1 MKPDNSVENHR
12 NEQRRRRLHA
22 ATLTAWDLNRTRRGN
37 ARDGRSR
44 LMVMKSRE
52 RLRALAEAELGVP
65 KHQRSF
71 LKQGREGMPGVL
83 LVHGAKQSPAEFVP
97 LARTLHEA
105 GLTVYGLLLADYGHG
120 ITDRP
125 EARWRATLQQV
136 RLGYQLL
143 AETCGKIYVVGTGF
157 GGALALHLAEREK
170 VAGLVLLA
178 PALVSRVSFRVRV
191 LRAFKLLHLPL
202 VRRRLGLKVDV
213 MDGMQEAQNLAG
225 KIDVPMFGAHCD
237 DDTTVSPQ
245 SLRLLQKRARHRDS
259 RFRVFATGGHDLLA
273 AHGSA
278 GLEDDILA
286 FVRDRH

>member
-22 ATLTAWDLNRTRRGN
+22 ATLTAWDMHRTRRGT
-37 ARDGRSR
+37 ARDGRAR

-52 RLRALAEAELGVP
+52 RLRALEEAELGVP

-83 LVHGAKQSPAEFVP
+83 LVHGADQSPAEFVP
-97 LARTLHEA
+97 LARTLHAA
-105 GLTVYGLLLADYGHG
+105 GLTVYGQLLVDYGHG
-120 ITDRP
+120 MTDRP

-143 AETCGKIYVVGTGF
+143 ADTCGEVYVVGTGF

-178 PALVSRVSFRVRV
+178 PALVPRVSFRVRV
-191 LRAFKLLHLPL
+191 LRALKLLHLPP
-202 VRRRLGLKVDV
+202 VRRRLGLLVDA
-213 MDGMQEAQNLAG
+213 MDGMQKAQDLAG
-225 KIDVPMFGAHCD
+225 KIDVPMYGAHCD

-245 SLRLLQKRARHRDS
+245 SLRLLQKRARHQGS
-259 RFRVFATGGHDLLA
+259 RFRVFDTGGHDMLA

-278 GLEDDILA
+278 GLEDDILE
-286 FVRDRH
+286 FVQGRR